1 MAVGILLG
9 LHSEVNCIVTCIIHF
24 VSQNDFHLN
33 LLIWF
38 NVIRNHKVLY
48 TSIQLKFN
56 LLRWHVS
63 PRYLLY
69 GRKLGGNK
77 LSPGDVP
84 EHDGGPEWGRM
95 SDLYP
100 GILLQWL
107 WQRVPHRRV
116 WPWLLLSGRHE
127 RLQSVWVHLSSRYNV
142 NQCLKNG
149 HLDRTFIKLVL

>member
-56 LLRWHVS
+56 LLR
-63 PRYLLY
+63 
-69 GRKLGGNK
+69 
-77 LSPGDVP
+77 
-84 EHDGGPEWGRM
+84 
-95 SDLYP
+95 
-100 GILLQWL
+100 
-107 WQRVPHRRV
+107 
-116 WPWLLLSGRHE
+116 
-127 RLQSVWVHLSSRYNV
+127 
-142 NQCLKNG
+142 
-149 HLDRTFIKLVL
+149 